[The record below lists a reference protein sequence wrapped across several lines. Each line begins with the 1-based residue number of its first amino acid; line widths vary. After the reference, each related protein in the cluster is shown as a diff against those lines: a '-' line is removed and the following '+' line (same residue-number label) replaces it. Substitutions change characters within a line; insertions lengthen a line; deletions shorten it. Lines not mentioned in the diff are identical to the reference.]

1 MRRFDPTL
9 MPWRQAEPYQVN
21 HWRTVIEILV
31 SVPIVAVLF
40 LGIPFLLWLIADG
53 GAQ

>member
-1 MRRFDPTL
+1 MKRFDPTL

-31 SVPIVAVLF
+31 SVPLMAVLLF
-40 LGIPFLLWLIADG
+40 GIPFLLWLIAG
-53 GAQ
+53 GAS